1 MKVQP
6 KALWEQCL
14 QLIKE
19 NVTEQQYTTW
29 FKPITFETFDATTS
43 ILLVQVPSPFR
54 IRVFG
59 RELCELVEQSAYP
72 CLW

>member
-29 FKPITFETFDATTS
+29 FKPI
-43 ILLVQVPSPFR
+43 R